1 MFFSYLRREL
11 FNRERQ
17 TIVVSLGLAL
27 GVALVFTVSAV
38 SNGVQQSQKQ
48 VLQSLYGLGTDISV
62 T

>member
-11 FNRERQ
+11 FNRKLQ

-38 SNGVQQSQKQ
+38 SNGVQQS
-48 VLQSLYGLGTDISV
+48 
-62 T
+62 